1 MTALR
6 AEFAVRLK
14 LFSAIRANQLSG
26 RAGSALTFSP
36 QPEQKTSSSF
46 KDFPHFGQTFSS
58 DTCFAPQI
66 LQKSDPSESC
76 APQEIQFTVFSLFI
90 SAPHLGQN
98 AILRAISSLQDG
110 HLRVSGLPQLV
121 QKAFPA
127 GTSFYSEDI
136 LYFRLKR

>member
-14 LFSAIRANQLSG
+14 LFSAIRANQL
-26 RAGSALTFSP
+26 
-36 QPEQKTSSSF
+36 
-46 KDFPHFGQTFSS
+46 FGQSRLSIDLFSATGAENVILLQGLAALRADFSS

-66 LQKSDPSESC
+66 LQKSDPSGSC

-98 AILRAISSLQDG
+98 AILSAISSLQDG

-136 LYFRLKR
+136 LYFRLKH